1 MLAPPSPV
9 PPPEFED
16 IEVVHGSG
24 VWTIVGSVGED
35 FNNLGVSPPS
45 KLLGF
50 ACKQGMARPRTELEV
65 PCLTDARRM
74 PCAASVSENCVPSN
88 VQIDL
93 REEVLGR
100 QFGEWSFA
108 SLLPSRWLRTRLT
121 HCATLH
127 NRLHHPHF
135 WSCAL
140 PASPPKTSSVFV
152 WRGVTVRQFVR
163 CFQALWG
170 HCSLRS

>member
-1 MLAPPSPV
+1 MVPHSTGNAPVQVSRTAG
-9 PPPEFED
+9 F
-16 IEVVHGSG
+16 GSLSIQARFRPCQRISSCNNHLYHM
-24 VWTIVGSVGED
+24 IVGSGGED

-50 ACKQGMARPRTELEV
+50 ACKQGVARPRTEVQV

-74 PCAASVSENCVPSN
+74 PYAASVSENCVPSN

-108 SLLPSRWLRTRLT
+108 SLLQSRWLRTRLT
-121 HCATLH
+121 HRVILH
-127 NRLHHPHF
+127 HRLHP
-135 WSCAL
+135 
-140 PASPPKTSSVFV
+140 PAPKNF
-152 WRGVTVRQFVR
+152 
-163 CFQALWG
+163 L
-170 HCSLRS
+170 